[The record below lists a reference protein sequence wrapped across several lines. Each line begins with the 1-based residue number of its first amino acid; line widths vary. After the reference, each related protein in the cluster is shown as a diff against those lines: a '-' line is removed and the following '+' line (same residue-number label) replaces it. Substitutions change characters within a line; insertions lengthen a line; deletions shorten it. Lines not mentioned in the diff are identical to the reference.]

1 MLPKPP
7 SIFKQLQDELKK
19 RKGEQTS
26 AGQKIWREN
35 VTSKTG
41 SGKKSIF
48 QQVRN
53 AINGDKNFFDT
64 STQLNPKPGN
74 LWLKKLRDAQAAKQ
88 KQLQLQQQGAALQAQ
103 PTFQDWANAYNF
115 NYIAPLPTQPTTTPY
130 TGGGGSGGGGGGEYP
145 TYTPEAPRWWQD
157 MVNWRI

>member
-7 SIFKQLQDELKK
+7 SIFKQLQDEIKWRKSKAEQKSMGIQAYATATNKPITAKIFEGLQQAKK
-19 RKGEQTS
+19 NQQTAFFTES
-26 AGQKIWREN
+26 GQGPTPNR
-35 VTSKTG
+35 
-41 SGKKSIF
+41 
-48 QQVRN
+48 
-53 AINGDKNFFDT
+53 
-64 STQLNPKPGN
+64 
-74 LWLKKLRDAQAAKQ
+74 WLKKLRDAQAAKQ

-103 PTFQDWANAYNF
+103 PTFQEWANAYNF
-115 NYIAPLPTQPTTTPY
+115 NYIAPLPTQPTAPY